1 MRALVEK
8 ITLVLLAV
16 LLAAAFSGRDYEH
29 LYGTKAKAWTAEHW
43 LNTAPLELADLR
55 GKVLLVRWWTG
66 PYCPFCRASSA
77 ALNQWYEAYKDE
89 GLVVVG
95 FYHHKARSPLFVQDV
110 ETLARKMG
118 FTFPLAI
125 DPNWTTL
132 KRWWLD
138 PVPEARFT
146 SVTFLVDHE
155 GIIRHIH
162 PGGQYV
168 EGDAGYAVM
177 QAAITEQLARIELSE
192 GK

>member
-1 MRALVEK
+1 MKALINK
-8 ITLVLLAV
+8 ALLILLAV
-16 LLAAAFSGRDYEH
+16 MVVAAFSGRDYEH
-29 LYGTKAKAWTAEHW
+29 LLGTKAKAWTAEHW
-43 LNTAPLELADLR
+43 INTAPLNLADLH
-55 GKVLLVRWWTG
+55 GKVVLVRWWTG

-77 ALNQWYEAYKDE
+77 ALNRWHEAYKDD

-95 FYHHKARSPLFVQDV
+95 FYHHKARSPLYVQDV
-110 ETLARKMG
+110 RALARKMG

-138 PVPEARFT
+138 PVPDARFT
-146 SVTFLVDHE
+146 SVTFLLDHE

-168 EGDAGYAVM
+168 DGEAAYAVLHE
-177 QAAITEQLARIELSE
+177 AIKAQLARIDS
-192 GK
+192 

>member
-1 MRALVEK
+1 MKAVLKKTAL
-8 ITLVLLAV
+8 
-16 LLAAAFSGRDYEH
+16 LLAAVLAVTAFSGRGYEH
-29 LYGTKAKAWTAEHW
+29 LYGTKAKTWTAEHW
-43 LNTAPLELADLR
+43 INTTPLELTDLR
-55 GKVLLVRWWTG
+55 GKVVLVRWWTG

-77 ALNQWYEAYKDE
+77 ALNRWYEAYKDE

-95 FYHHKARSPLFVQDV
+95 FYHHKARSPLLVRDV
-110 ETLARKMG
+110 ETLAGKMG

-146 SVTFLVDHE
+146 SVTFLLDHE

-168 EGDAGYAVM
+168 EGDDDYADLH
-177 QAAITEQLARIELSE
+177 AAIQKQLRQIDSE
-192 GK
+192 

>member
-1 MRALVEK
+1 MKTPIKKATFILV
-8 ITLVLLAV
+8 AV
-16 LLAAAFSGRDYEH
+16 LTAAAFSGQDYEH

-43 LNTAPLELADLR
+43 INTALLELADLR
-55 GKVLLVRWWTG
+55 GKVVLVRWWTG
-66 PYCPFCRASSA
+66 PTCPFCRASSA
-77 ALNQWYEAYKDE
+77 ALNRWHEAYKDE
-89 GLVVVG
+89 GLVIVG
-95 FYHHKARSPLFVQDV
+95 FYHHKARSPLFLQDV
-110 ETLARKMG
+110 QSLARKMG

-168 EGDAGYAVM
+168 EGDEEYAAM
-177 QAAITEQLARIELSE
+177 HAAIKEQLAR
-192 GK
+192 KR